1 MARSVADAATLL
13 SVIAGQDEH
22 DNYTLAQP
30 SVLPDYTLALKAD
43 GLKGVRLG
51 VPRKRFAKISD
62 DVMVVFN
69 ASLDVM
75 RGLGATVVDPAD
87 LVNHEE
93 FETYRRPNETLVT
106 GTDLKVCF
114 NSGQTP
120 RTIIAQIH
128 TSCRSTSIDISP
140 GFLKC
145 RAA

>member
-13 SVIAGQDEH
+13 LVIAGQDER

-62 DVMVVFN
+62 DAMAVFN
-69 ASLDVM
+69 ASLDIM

-93 FETYRRPNETLVT
+93 FEAYRRPNETLVT

-114 NSGQTP
+114 
-120 RTIIAQIH
+120 
-128 TSCRSTSIDISP
+128 RSDATYDYCSNTYE
-140 GFLKC
+140 L
-145 RAA
+145 